1 MTFDESYE
9 DEVKVT
15 IIATG
20 FSEQSRDEI
29 LKQPR
34 RDMLGRPT
42 REAESFITRGIKKEG
57 SSMDP
62 FNSDKDRAEE
72 KVVTIEEDLETP
84 AFIRR
89 SLNKENK

>member
-20 FSEQSRDEI
+20 FTEQSKDTI

-34 RDMLGRPT
+34 RDILGRPT
-42 REAESFITRGIKKEG
+42 REAENFITRGAKKDINITDSKKE
-57 SSMDP
+57 DQ
-62 FNSDKDRAEE
+62 
-72 KVVTIEEDLETP
+72 VITIEEDLETP

-89 SLNKENK
+89 SLNKEKK

>member
-20 FSEQSRDEI
+20 FAEQSTDTI
-29 LKQPR
+29 LKVPR
-34 RDMLGRPT
+34 RDILGRPT
-42 REAESFITRGIKKEG
+42 KEAENFITRGIKKNINIT
-57 SSMDP
+57 DP
-62 FNSDKDRAEE
+62 KAEDK
-72 KVVTIEEDLETP
+72 VITIEEDLETP

-89 SLNKENK
+89 SLNKEKK

>member
-1 MTFDESYE
+1 ME

-20 FSEQSRDEI
+20 FQEQSKEAI
-29 LKQPR
+29 LKQPK

-42 REAESFITRGIKKEG
+42 IRREAENFITRGIKKADVT
-57 SSMDP
+57 S
-62 FNSDKDRAEE
+62 NEE
-72 KVVTIEEDLETP
+72 RELPMNMEEDTETP

-89 SLNKENK
+89 SLNKTANKQ